1 VGDDFLVFQIRLS
14 SLESVCDGRA
24 AAAWYQHPRAVDTAV
39 HLAAAAMLCREA
51 SRAASNSGI
60 AVGLLDHLIRPLQE
74 RRRDRQAEGLGGLQI
89 DDQLELGWL
98 FNRKVGRLGPL
109 EDLVDIPCSCS

>member
-24 AAAWYQHPRAVDTAV
+24 AAACYQHPRAVDTAV
-39 HLAAAAMLCREA
+39 QLAAAAMLCRKA

-74 RRRDRQAEGLGGLQI
+74 RRRDRQAEGLGGLEVDHRSEGAGHAWSGLVTKIQC
-89 DDQLELGWL
+89 
-98 FNRKVGRLGPL
+98 VGRNC
-109 EDLVDIPCSCS
+109 VW